1 VRNIILAFPD
11 GAMNEKLRKIL
22 LSVGLQVAGEVG
34 SRPQLLQA
42 ATRLEGGGVVILPA
56 RLTGFPSAT
65 LTSDLSDEYDLLILL
80 SGDQAWDNSRAG
92 VFALRTPIRPIELTD
107 SVRMLLETR
116 QLVSPI
122 RRHPPL
128 AHQPYAAAPPGEEKK
143 EPKPSSRTQ
152 EDRKLIDQAKQVLI
166 VRNSMS
172 EEQAHRFLQKRSMD
186 SGNPLVAVAR
196 QILDT

>member
-1 VRNIILAFPD
+1 MRNIILAFPD
-11 GAMNEKLRKIL
+11 SVMNEKLRRIL
-22 LSVGLQVAGEVG
+22 LSVGLQAASEVG
-34 SRPQLLQA
+34 SVPQLLQA
-42 ATRLEGGGVVILPA
+42 ATRLEGGGVIICPA
-56 RLTGFPSAT
+56 RLTGSPAAN
-65 LTSDLSDEYDLLILL
+65 LTSVLSDEYDLLILL
-80 SGDQAWDNSRAG
+80 SGDQVWDNSQAG

-116 QLVSPI
+116 QLVSPL

-128 AHQPYAAAPPGEEKK
+128 PLQTLAHEERK
-143 EPKPSSRTQ
+143 ELKPASRTV
-152 EDRKLIDQAKQVLI
+152 EDKKLIDQAKQVLI

-186 SGNPLVAVAR
+186 TGNPLVVVAR